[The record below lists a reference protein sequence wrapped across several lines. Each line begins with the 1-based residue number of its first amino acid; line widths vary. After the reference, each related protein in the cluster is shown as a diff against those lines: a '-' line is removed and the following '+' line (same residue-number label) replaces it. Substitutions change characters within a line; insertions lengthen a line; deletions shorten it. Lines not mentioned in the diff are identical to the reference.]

1 MKVKPTVTKLQISQ
15 VQPKFELIILM
26 NDSKELK
33 EALEV
38 TINQN
43 AFIRLFLKHYL
54 SERYDIAFNVMY
66 WK

>member
-54 SERYDIAFNVMY
+54 SENKI
-66 WK
+66 